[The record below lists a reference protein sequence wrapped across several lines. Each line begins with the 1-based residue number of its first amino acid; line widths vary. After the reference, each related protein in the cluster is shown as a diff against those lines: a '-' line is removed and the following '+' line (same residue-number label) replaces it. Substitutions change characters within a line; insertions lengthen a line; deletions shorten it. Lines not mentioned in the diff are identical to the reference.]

1 MTWVILAAAIFFNF
15 FFGVA
20 ENSSFLAL
28 TVATAA
34 VAVEVHGMALGR
46 LITGM
51 VVSLTGSGCNFCI
64 YSVFSSSVRP
74 CHLEVS
80 LDSPSSWDV

>member
-1 MTWVILAAAIFFNF
+1 M
-15 FFGVA
+15 A

-34 VAVEVHGMALGR
+34 VAVEVHGMAIGR

-80 LDSPSSWDV
+80 LDSPSSCFFRKGCIVNLLKSVSDNCD